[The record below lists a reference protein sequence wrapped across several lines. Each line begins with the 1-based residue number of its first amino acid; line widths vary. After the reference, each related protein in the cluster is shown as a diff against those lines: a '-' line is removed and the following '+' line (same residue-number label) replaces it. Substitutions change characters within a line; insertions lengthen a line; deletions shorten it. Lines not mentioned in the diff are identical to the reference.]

1 LLWYG
6 TNYQGTNRPQE
17 PSGVR
22 RKRAAAAKIF
32 ARLSQILNGWHYNR
46 AIPLSAPQ
54 TISAQWKDLEGQSL
68 GSCTLQTFIG
78 GSDQTAVF
86 ATTRSNGEK
95 AAIKLAPLDPRTSEL
110 KLSRL
115 RQAMR
120 LSHPHLLRI
129 YDAGIG
135 ELQGKSLLWV
145 LTSFADEDLSQVLP
159 VRALTP
165 TETGQMLSP
174 VLAAIS
180 YLHGEGFIHGRIKP
194 SNIMAI
200 GDQVK
205 LSTDSLSVQGDPPLN
220 TLRTA
225 YDAPELKQGKS
236 LPASDTWSLGMSVV
250 NVLTQSVPSL
260 AGGAAKIPDSIP
272 QPFSAVAERCLQVDA
287 RQRAS
292 LDEIQD
298 LLKRPT
304 QPVVAASAVRE
315 PSSVRERT
323 APRETPVART
333 AILGAADGSEKRGIN
348 LAYLLPVAA
357 LLLIL
362 VGLWWNHNS
371 NHPSSTNPSTTNP
384 STANRNSANPSS
396 ANEGSGNQ
404 AQSRASSPA
413 SPIAKPATQPPA
425 ASAKHTVN
433 PPPQA
438 EPEAARTAEPDGS
451 NVVRQV
457 LPQIS
462 AGARSTV
469 TGRVRVSIRAR
480 VDAEGNVMR
489 TSFDSHGPSE
499 YFARKAMEASQ
510 EWKFARSAG
519 ETLWVIRFGFGRKDT
534 LASAT
539 RLSR

>member
-1 LLWYG
+1 
-6 TNYQGTNRPQE
+6 
-17 PSGVR
+17 
-22 RKRAAAAKIF
+22 
-32 ARLSQILNGWHYNR
+32 
-46 AIPLSAPQ
+46 LSAPQ

-86 ATTRSNGEK
+86 AITRSNGEK

-180 YLHGEGFIHGRIKP
+180 YLHREGFIHGRIKP
-194 SNIMAI
+194 SNIMAT

-236 LPASDTWSLGMSVV
+236 LPASDMWSLGMSVV

-272 QPFSAVAERCLQVDA
+272 KPFSTIAERCLQVDA

-371 NHPSSTNPSTTNP
+371 NHPSS
-384 STANRNSANPSS
+384 ANQ
-396 ANEGSGNQ
+396 GSGNQ

-438 EPEAARTAEPDGS
+438 EAEARTSEPDGS

>member
-1 LLWYG
+1 LRWYG

-32 ARLSQILNGWHYNR
+32 ARLAKILDGWHYNR

-68 GSCTLQTFIG
+68 GACTLQTFIG

-129 YDAGIG
+129 YDAGLG

-165 TETGQMLSP
+165 AETGQMLSP

-205 LSTDSLSVQGDPPLN
+205 ISTDSFSVQGDPPLN

-236 LPASDTWSLGMSVV
+236 LPASDIWSLGMSVV

-272 QPFSAVAERCLQVDA
+272 QPFATVAARCLQVDA

-304 QPVVAASAVRE
+304 QPVVAASAIRE
-315 PSSVRERT
+315 SSSVRERT
-323 APRETPVART
+323 APRETPLAHS
-333 AILGAADGSEKRGIN
+333 AIQGAADEPHKPGIN

-362 VGLWWNHNS
+362 IGLWWNHNS
-371 NHPSSTNPSTTNP
+371 NHPSTAPPSTGNQG
-384 STANRNSANPSS
+384 SANQ
-396 ANEGSGNQ
+396 GSPNQGSVNQ
-404 AQSRASSPA
+404 AQSRASFPA

-425 ASAKHTVN
+425 LSAKHTLD
-433 PPPQA
+433 PPQA
-438 EPEAARTAEPDGS
+438 EPEARTSEPDGS

-539 RLSR
+539 RLSS

>member
-1 LLWYG
+1 MHAW
-6 TNYQGTNRPQE
+6 
-17 PSGVR
+17 
-22 RKRAAAAKIF
+22 AK
-32 ARLSQILNGWHYNR
+32 ILNGWHYNR

-180 YLHGEGFIHGRIKP
+180 YLHREGFIHGRIKP

-236 LPASDTWSLGMSVV
+236 LPASDMWSLGMSVV

-272 QPFSAVAERCLQVDA
+272 KPFSTIAERCLQVDA

-333 AILGAADGSEKRGIN
+333 AIQGAADEPHKRGIN
-348 LAYLLPVAA
+348 LAYVLPVVA

-362 VGLWWNHNS
+362 IGLWWNHNS
-371 NHPSSTNPSTTNP
+371 NHP

-396 ANEGSGNQ
+396 ANQGSGNQ

-413 SPIAKPATQPPA
+413 SPIQPPA